1 MDNISTMQSIGERL
15 EEGRKARNVTLEA
28 AAQETKIREEYRQ
41 MLEQSDGKDIPLDT
55 IYVRGFIRN
64 YAKYLRMDS
73 GKLLADF
80 DAVDANTAVHNAATP
95 KSQKDLIGRLELGSE
110 VPPTPV
116 LEKDDTP
123 TVTDSQ
129 KSQSTKKIGPKIM
142 LPRPPAWLWPV
153 LAGFLGVMVLW
164 GIVAAVMSSSK
175 GKADVQQ
182 KSVASSSFKLR
193 AAGDVTVIVKQVD
206 GEKTLFAGTLKRGEE
221 KTINRQGAVRV
232 QYSDGNL
239 LEVERDGKRYKM
251 GASGAGRRVV
261 D

>member
-15 EEGRKARNVTLEA
+15 EEGRKRRNVTLEA
-28 AAQETKIREEYRQ
+28 AAQETKIREEYLM
-41 MLEQSDGKDIPLDT
+41 MLEQTNGKDIPLDA

-73 GKLLADF
+73 GKLLADY
-80 DAVDANTAVHNAATP
+80 DAQEAESTVHNAPTP
-95 KSQKDLIGRLELGSE
+95 KSQKELIGRLELGAD
-110 VPPTPV
+110 PQPAPV
-116 LEKDDTP
+116 LAQDDTP
-123 TVTDSQ
+123 TVTDSPKAQ
-129 KSQSTKKIGPKIM
+129 KAAGPKIM
-142 LPRPPAWLWPV
+142 LPRPPAWAWPV

-164 GIVAAVMSSSK
+164 GIVGAVMANIK
-175 GKADVQQ
+175 PKQTQQ
-182 KSVASSSFKLR
+182 KTVSTSSFKLR
-193 AAGDVTVIVKQVD
+193 AGGDVTVIVKQID
-206 GEKTLFAGTLKRGEE
+206 PEKTLFSGTLRKGEE
-221 KTINRQGAVRV
+221 KLISRQGQVRV